1 MSDSTAPPR
10 TEPSVTRTV
19 LLRGGEVHS
28 PADPFATAMVVE
40 RGQVAWVGSE
50 GAADA
55 FADGVDEVVHLDGA
69 LVTPAF
75 TDAHVHLTST
85 GLARTGLDLS
95 GTRTVEQALDL
106 VRAHAEARPHDR
118 VLLGHGWDAARWP
131 GQFPPGRAQLDEA
144 SGGRPCTSPAST
156 STRRSSAPPCWTWC
170 PGSPSAPDTA
180 RTRPSRATPTTP
192 YAPPPSAP

>member
-1 MSDSTAPPR
+1 M
-10 TEPSVTRTV
+10 

-55 FADGVDEVVHLDGA
+55 FADGVDEVVDLEGA

-75 TDAHVHLTST
+75 TDAHVHTTAT
-85 GLARTGLDLS
+85 GLALTGLDLS
-95 GTRTVEQALDL
+95 DARSLDEALAL
-106 VRAHAEARPHDR
+106 VRDFAAARPADR

-131 GQFPPGRAQLDEA
+131 ERPPSDAR
-144 SGGRPCTSPAST
+144 R
-156 STRRSSAPPCWTWC
+156 TRRGDRRTPALPLPHRRALRRRHHR
-170 PGSPSAPDTA
+170 PAGPRAGRHGPRRVRRTA
-180 RTRPSRATPTTP
+180 R
-192 YAPPPSAP
+192 